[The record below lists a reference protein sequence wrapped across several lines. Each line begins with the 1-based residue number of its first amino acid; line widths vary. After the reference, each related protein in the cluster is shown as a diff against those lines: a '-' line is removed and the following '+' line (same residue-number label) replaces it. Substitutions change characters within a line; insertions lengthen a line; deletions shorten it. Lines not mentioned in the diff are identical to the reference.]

1 MAGNMNDLHAFRFVA
16 DGTAGPFDFVCTRGW
31 LVLDVIGS
39 TNVGAGG
46 GETAIL
52 QRSTAA
58 APTTFNNACEILAVN
73 TADAIEYTGGLVL
86 AEMEFSPGDTMR
98 MGVANTPQADVIVET
113 LPTTWI
119 PG

>member
-1 MAGNMNDLHAFRFVA
+1 MAGNMNDLHAFRFNL

-31 LVLDVIGS
+31 HVLDVIGS
-39 TNVGAGG
+39 SNATVGAADA
-46 GETAIL
+46 TL

-58 APTTFNNACEILAVN
+58 DPTTFNAACEVIAVD
-73 TADAIEYTGGLVL
+73 TVDDIEYTGELVG
-86 AEMEFSPGDTMR
+86 AQRTFSQGDTMR
-98 MGVANTPQADVIVET
+98 IVVSNLPQADVIIEV